1 MIPRTEISETLRM
14 ALCKR
19 LVVVIFST
27 MTASAVAAAGSTRVI
42 SSGGGEYTDYASL
55 SAAVAAC
62 SGGETVKLLDN
73 SEILSADLEIF
84 KDVMLDLGGF
94 TADFGKK
101 NLMPKSNARVVV
113 RNGTLENITQIN
125 ADSGTVVDLYDVT
138 VRCGVF
144 AAGNGTLNVYDGCF
158 VRATTM
164 LSSPWANGFLNI
176 YGGEIYHNVER
187 SAGYEYRGIKTTV
200 YGGAFSIVPFNNDYE
215 LFRLAEGRV
224 AVCTNYSRAALGNNS
239 YKFHYKVALED
250 DCDFVAGL
258 SSGVYAEKLGE
269 AFAQGVTGDVV
280 TLLKDCTE
288 TVRTEIRRNVVFD
301 LGGHK
306 LTGDNVHAVSI
317 PDSNDG
323 ISAVVSNGTIE
334 VVGNNACVLTYSNV
348 DVSLGEGLTLCGA
361 YACYHVG
368 TNCSIAIDGATVE
381 TTVLNNIHKSEA
393 STFVVRGDSVINVT
407 EFKAL
412 PIQDDEIVSAEGG
425 SWNLDPS
432 GYVTNNFVKLYR
444 ANAAP
449 CKWQVLP
456 WASVCEDGW
465 TFTVGEEVPVV
476 TGTCDTPSGP
486 IAVRYEGAAPEKKT
500 LVADFS
506 GLTLSSASDVLSFES
521 ASGLEKALVLTYE
534 DGRLYAS
541 RNKGFSMIVR

>member
-1 MIPRTEISETLRM
+1 MIASTEISETLRM
-14 ALCKR
+14 ARFKR
-19 LVVVIFST
+19 LATVVFSA
-27 MTASAVAAAGSTRVI
+27 MTAAAMAATGSTRVI
-42 SSGGGEYTDYASL
+42 PFEGGTYTDYTSL

-62 SGGETVKLLDN
+62 TGGETVKLLDN
-73 SEILSADLEIF
+73 SEILSADLEIS
-84 KDVMLDLGGF
+84 KDVTLDLGGF

-113 RNGTLENITQIN
+113 RNGTLENLTQIN
-125 ADSGTVVDLYDVT
+125 ADSGVVVDLYDVT

-158 VRATTM
+158 VRATSM
-164 LSSPWANGFLNI
+164 LSSPWADGFLNI
-176 YGGEIYHNVER
+176 YGGEIYPNVER

-215 LFRLAEGRV
+215 LFRLAEGCV

-258 SSGVYAEKLGE
+258 SSGVYAEILGE
-269 AFAQGVTGDVV
+269 AFAQGVTGDGV

-301 LGGHK
+301 LGGHT
-306 LTGDNVHAVSI
+306 LTANGNHAVTVPNS
-317 PDSNDG
+317 G
-323 ISAVVSNGTIE
+323 ISAVFSNGTID
-334 VVGNNACVLTYSNV
+334 VVGDFACIVTYQNDDVL
-348 DVSLGEGLTLCGA
+348 LGEGLTLRGE
-361 YACYHVG
+361 YACLFNG
-368 TNCSIAIDGATVE
+368 ANSSIAIDGASVE
-381 TTVLNNIHKSEA
+381 TTTMCNFYSVENA
-393 STFVVRGDSVINVT
+393 SFIVRGDSAINVSK
-407 EFKAL
+407 FKPL
-412 PIQDDEIVSAEGG
+412 PTQNDSFAVAEGG

-449 CKWQVLP
+449 CKWQVMP

-521 ASGLEKALVLTYE
+521 ASGLEKDLVLKYE

>member
-19 LVVVIFST
+19 LAVVIFST

-42 SSGGGEYTDYASL
+42 SSGGGEHTDYASL

-73 SEILSADLEIF
+73 SEILSADLVIPV
-84 KDVMLDLGGF
+84 DVTLDLAGF

-125 ADSGTVVDLYDVT
+125 ADSGAVVDLYDVT

-176 YGGEIYHNVER
+176 YGGEIYPNVER

-224 AVCTNYSRAALGNNS
+224 AVCTNYFRAALGNSS

-288 TVRTEIRRNVVFD
+288 TVRTEIWRNVVFD
-301 LGGHK
+301 LGGHT
-306 LTGDNVHAVSI
+306 LTANGNHAVTV
-317 PDSNDG
+317 PNGG
-323 ISAVVSNGTIE
+323 ISAVFSNGTID
-334 VVGNNACVLTYSNV
+334 VVGDFACIVTYQNDDVL
-348 DVSLGEGLTLCGA
+348 LGEGLTLRGE
-361 YACYHVG
+361 YACLFNG
-368 TNCSIAIDGATVE
+368 ANSSIAIDGASVE
-381 TTVLNNIHKSEA
+381 TTTMCNFYSVENA
-393 STFVVRGDSVINVT
+393 SFVVRGDSAINVSK
-407 EFKAL
+407 FKSLDSQNDSFA
-412 PIQDDEIVSAEGG
+412 VAEGG
-425 SWNLDPS
+425 SWNRDPS

-449 CKWQVLP
+449 CKWQVRS
-456 WASVCEDGW
+456 WASVCEGGW
-465 TFTVGEEVPVV
+465 TFTVGDEAPVV
-476 TGTCDTPSGP
+476 TGKCDTPSDP
-486 IAVRYEGAAPEKKT
+486 IAVRYEGEAPERKT

-506 GLTLSSASDVLSFES
+506 GLTLSSASDELSFKS
-521 ASGLEKALVLTYE
+521 ADGLENALELTYE

-541 RNKGFSMIVR
+541 SNKGFAIIFR

>member
-1 MIPRTEISETLRM
+1 
-14 ALCKR
+14 
-19 LVVVIFST
+19 
-27 MTASAVAAAGSTRVI
+27 
-42 SSGGGEYTDYASL
+42 
-55 SAAVAAC
+55 
-62 SGGETVKLLDN
+62 
-73 SEILSADLEIF
+73 
-84 KDVMLDLGGF
+84 
-94 TADFGKK
+94 
-101 NLMPKSNARVVV
+101 
-113 RNGTLENITQIN
+113 
-125 ADSGTVVDLYDVT
+125 
-138 VRCGVF
+138 VF
-144 AAGNGTLNVYDGCF
+144 AAGKGTLNVYDGCF

-164 LSSPWANGFLNI
+164 LSSPWADGFLNI
-176 YGGEIYHNVER
+176 YGGEIYPNVER

-224 AVCTNYSRAALGNNS
+224 AVCTNYSCAALGNNS

-301 LGGHK
+301 LGGHT
-306 LTGDNVHAVSI
+306 LTANGNHAVTVPNS
-317 PDSNDG
+317 G
-323 ISAVVSNGTIE
+323 ISAVFSNGTID
-334 VVGNNACVLTYSNV
+334 VVGEFACIVTYQNDDVL
-348 DVSLGEGLTLCGA
+348 LGEGLTLRGKHACLFNGA
-361 YACYHVG
+361 
-368 TNCSIAIDGATVE
+368 NSSIAIDGASVE
-381 TTVLNNIHKSEA
+381 TTTMCNFYSVENA
-393 STFVVRGDSVINVT
+393 SFVVRGDSAINVSK
-407 EFKAL
+407 FKSLDSQNDSFA
-412 PIQDDEIVSAEGG
+412 VAEGG

-449 CKWQVLP
+449 CKWQVLS